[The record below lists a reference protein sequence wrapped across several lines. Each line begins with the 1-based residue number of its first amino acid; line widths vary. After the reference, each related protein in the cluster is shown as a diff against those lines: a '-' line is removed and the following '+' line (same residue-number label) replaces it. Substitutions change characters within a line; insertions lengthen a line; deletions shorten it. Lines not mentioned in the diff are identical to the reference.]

1 MAKKANT
8 AEVRVVL
15 ACVYSGL
22 EKTYSPGDVLA
33 VAPEEAER
41 LIGLKAA
48 TLFVEAEASAAT
60 TE

>member
-1 MAKKANT
+1 MEKKADT
-8 AEVRVVL
+8 AEVQVVL

-22 EKTYSPGDVLA
+22 DQTYGPGDVLA

-41 LIGLKAA
+41 LIGQKAA
-48 TLFVEAEASAAT
+48 SLYVEAEASAEP